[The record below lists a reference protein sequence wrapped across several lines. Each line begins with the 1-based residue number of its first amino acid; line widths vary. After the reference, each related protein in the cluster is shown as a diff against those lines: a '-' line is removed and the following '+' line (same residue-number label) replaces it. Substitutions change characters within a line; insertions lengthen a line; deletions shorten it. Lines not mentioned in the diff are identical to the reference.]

1 MRKHP
6 KHRNH
11 TNPNYNIR
19 PLSPA
24 AVERLLYG
32 ESLPDKHTRERLQQA
47 RKENDMPDIKTAL
60 ESALKTAKEVTA
72 STKALTATIAEWA
85 DDDQPLNQTNLKE
98 KTMPNHNPIV
108 NYSKLSDGKVRFTET
123 VGVARAVFDHVLHN
137 PGRTRLQI
145 TADLTPKG
153 YKKSSVQSL
162 VGQYIRAG
170 HFKKDSTGKIFCML
184 GDYKPLPS
192 TKAQAH
198 MQAKKAKTT
207 KPPRT
212 ITLVPP
218 KSKTAGIAALGVDVF
233 DPKALL
239 NTLSVMQAR
248 ALYDEL
254 RKIFGG

>member
-32 ESLPDKHTRERLQQA
+32 ESLPDKHTRERLQEA
-47 RKENDMPDIKTAL
+47 RKENQMPDIKTAL
-60 ESALKTAKEVTA
+60 ENALKT
-72 STKALTATIAEWA
+72 TINEWA
-85 DDDQPLNQTNLKE
+85 DDDKPLNKTQTNLKE
-98 KTMPNHNPIV
+98 TTMPNTNPIV
-108 NYSKLSDGKVRFTET
+108 NFTKRPDGLVRFTET

-162 VGQYIRAG
+162 VGQYLRAG
-170 HFKKDSTGKIFCML
+170 YFKKDSTGKIFCML

-198 MQAKKAKTT
+198 MQAKKAKPT
-207 KPPRT
+207 KPART
-212 ITLVPP
+212 ITLIPRPP
-218 KSKTAGIAALGVDVF
+218 KHKNAGIAALKVDTGVLGVSVF
-233 DPKALL
+233 DPKEFL

-254 RKIFGG
+254 KKVFGG

>member
-1 MRKHP
+1 
-6 KHRNH
+6 
-11 TNPNYNIR
+11 
-19 PLSPA
+19 
-24 AVERLLYG
+24 
-32 ESLPDKHTRERLQQA
+32 
-47 RKENDMPDIKTAL
+47 
-60 ESALKTAKEVTA
+60 
-72 STKALTATIAEWA
+72 
-85 DDDQPLNQTNLKE
+85 
-98 KTMPNHNPIV
+98 
-108 NYSKLSDGKVRFTET
+108 
-123 VGVARAVFDHVLHN
+123 
-137 PGRTRLQI
+137 
-145 TADLTPKG
+145 
-153 YKKSSVQSL
+153 VQSL